1 MLRIIFALLFLAAN
15 VQASQPLNEIMAE
28 KLYLEIKQNLQ
39 EGENQNQ
46 IKGRVKPEYFQH
58 QQYSKVYLDV
68 LWDMAEES
76 QWRTKRDLRRAINH
90 VNGAQLS
97 QEERFRLFLIK
108 KKLGLVNREDL
119 KILDQFKKYIASGKA
134 SSRSVMLYLTQQELF
149 FHSRESIQF
158 LQTIYPAE
166 SKSYYKSQSFF
177 RPKTPSQIQDL
188 FYHSP
193 VAQNY
198 RGGRYENTPKLFMFC
213 RHDRRYPCLMLMKD
227 ANGQEVYQDD
237 GKLWHQ
243 PSLGLAR
250 RGVPFDQKN
259 GYTPSGVYT
268 LDSVMPSADQQ
279 KTFGEF
285 RRVIMNFI
293 PSSPNENLL
302 KSFLP
307 ESSHDDPWWRESVV
321 ARDIGRN
328 LLRLHGTGRKNRNP
342 FAKHYPFIKTAGCI
356 MAREGEYG
364 SKTYN
369 DQRLLLDQIMI
380 SAGLDPI
387 YQNETSIIG
396 LIYVI
401 ELDDKKNEVRYQDL
415 MSYLKG

>member
-1 MLRIIFALLFLAAN
+1 MLKIIFAVLLFAAN
-15 VQASQPLNEIMAE
+15 IHASEPLNEIIAE
-28 KLYLEIKQNLQ
+28 KLYSEIKQSLQ
-39 EGENQNQ
+39 AGQKQ
-46 IKGRVKPEYFQH
+46 QQKKSRIKKEYFQYSD
-58 QQYSKVYLDV
+58 YSKIYLDV

-76 QWRTKRDLRRAINH
+76 QWKAKRDVTQAISN
-90 VNGAQLS
+90 VTYEQLS
-97 QEERFRLFLIK
+97 EEERFRLYLIK
-108 KKLGLVNREDL
+108 KKLGLNKKVDSLYLE
-119 KILDQFKKYIASGKA
+119 QFKKSLASGKA
-134 SSRSVMLYLTQQELF
+134 SSRSVMLYLTQQEQFYL
-149 FHSRESIQF
+149 SRESIQY
-158 LQTIYPAE
+158 LQTIYPEE

-177 RPKTPSQIQDL
+177 KPKTPSQIQDL

-227 ANGQEVYQDD
+227 ANGEQVYQAD
-237 GKLWHQ
+237 GNLWHQ

-279 KTFGEF
+279 KTFGKF

-293 PSSPNENLL
+293 PRSPNEELL

-307 ESSHDDPWWRESVV
+307 ASSVDENWWRESVV

-328 LLRLHGTGRKNRNP
+328 LLRLHGSGRKNRNP
-342 FAKHYPFIKTAGCI
+342 FSKHYPFVKTAGCI
-356 MAREGEYG
+356 MAREGKYG
-364 SKTYN
+364 SKTYK
-369 DQRLLLDQIMI
+369 DQRHLLDQIMI
-380 SAGLDPI
+380 SAGLDPV
-387 YQNETSIIG
+387 YQNESAIVG
-396 LIYVI
+396 LLYVI
-401 ELDDKKNEVRYQDL
+401 ELDDRKKEVRYQDV
-415 MSYLKG
+415 MSYLNG